1 MNQSRLDRVI
11 GYMLQT
17 QMEQL
22 IISDPATIFYLTGE
36 WIHPGERMLVLYLN
50 LSGEKHLF
58 INALFP
64 VQLQE
69 ADGVQAHYFSDT
81 EDSISLLSEF
91 ISDEGDIGVDKT
103 WPARFLLPLMEKHP
117 HATFINGS
125 LAVDSVR
132 LIKDLDEQAAMR
144 KASELNDQAMK
155 FLAASVE
162 DECTELSLSRL
173 LKKTYR
179 IMGTDG
185 VSFSPIIAF
194 GANAALPHHDP
205 GNSQLQPGDSII
217 CDIGCIK
224 DSYCSDMTR
233 TFFYKTVSDK
243 ARRVYDLVHQ
253 ANLAAIAAVRP
264 GARFCD
270 VDAAARQVIEAGG
283 YGPYFTHRTG
293 HAIGIEVHEFGD
305 VSSVNTALL
314 EPGMVFSIEPGIYL
328 QNEFGVRIED
338 LVLVTETGCEV
349 LNQFSKALTI
359 IG

>member
-1 MNQSRLDRVI
+1 MNQSRLHRVI
-11 GYMLQT
+11 DSMLQT

-22 IISDPATIFYLTGE
+22 IISDPATIFYLTGA

-58 INALFP
+58 VNALFP
-64 VQLQE
+64 VQLEE
-69 ADGVQAHYFSDT
+69 AAGLQVHYFSDT
-81 EDSISLLSEF
+81 EDSIALMSEF
-91 ISDEGDIGVDKT
+91 MNDEGDIGVDKT
-103 WPARFLLPLMEKHP
+103 WPARFLLPLMERLP

-125 LAVDSVR
+125 IAADSVR
-132 LIKDLDEQAAMR
+132 LIKDQDEQTLMR
-144 KASELNDQAMK
+144 TASELNDQAMK
-155 FLAASVE
+155 VLAASVE
-162 DECTELSLSRL
+162 EGCTELALSRL
-173 LKKTYR
+173 LKETYR
-179 IMGTDG
+179 AMGTDG
-185 VSFSPIIAF
+185 ISFAPIIAF

-205 GNSQLQPGDSII
+205 GHAQLHPGDSII

-224 DSYCSDMTR
+224 DNYCSDMTR
-233 TFFYKTVSDK
+233 TFFYKAVSEK

-283 YGPYFTHRTG
+283 YGAYFTHRTG
-293 HAIGIEVHEFGD
+293 HAIGIEVHEYGD

-338 LVLVTETGCEV
+338 LVLVTDTGCEV
-349 LNQFSKALTI
+349 LNHFTKALTI
-359 IG
+359 ID